1 MQPLILLQFFIFNW
15 EEKMTKQVQRIIY
28 IVLFCEFLIC
38 LGMSLIFP
46 VEPFIKSEYHF
57 SAFDMGMMSSL
68 FAFVQFLA
76 SPIVGRLSDNIGRK
90 PLLIWG
96 LVIFSIAEFVFAAA
110 NHLWLFN
117 ISRAVDG
124 LSAAMFVPTSMA
136 LAADI
141 TTREYRAKVIGW
153 LSAAFSGGLMLG
165 PGIGGILAGI
175 SFKAPFWV
183 AGILGVLSTII
194 AIFALPSEET
204 IERAEPVH
212 HHRET
217 EGSTGWSAIKKML
230 TPSMTILF
238 IMILVSAFG
247 LAGFESIYSIY
258 VNEVHGFSL
267 GEIALVL
274 TVNGVLSLLLQLFL
288 FDWLVVHL
296 SEVVITRWSFFFA
309 VVGTIIIIYD
319 HTNWHIFLATLLV
332 YESFDLLRPAIT
344 TLLTKLTEENQGLLN
359 GINMSLTSI
368 GNVIG
373 PLLSGALLDMNY
385 QYPFWLVSVF
395 LLLSFFIT
403 LGMGHLKN
411 VAGCDYHS

>member
-1 MQPLILLQFFIFNW
+1 
-15 EEKMTKQVQRIIY
+15 MTKQVRRIIY

-76 SPIVGRLSDNIGRK
+76 SPIVGRISDSIGRK
-90 PLLIWG
+90 PLLVWG
-96 LVIFSIAEFVFAAA
+96 LIIFSAAEFVFAAA

-183 AGILGVLSTII
+183 AGFLGVMASVV
-194 AIFALPSEET
+194 AIVALPADKA
-204 IERAEPVH
+204 IENVEPVKH
-212 HHRET
+212 PRKQAN
-217 EGSTGWSAIKKML
+217 STGWSAVKKML

-238 IMILVSAFG
+238 LMILVSAFG

-267 GEIALVL
+267 AEIALVL

-309 VVGTIIIIYD
+309 VIGTIIIIYD

-373 PLLSGALLDMNY
+373 PLLSGALLDVNY
-385 QYPFWLVSVF
+385 QYPFWLVSLF
-395 LLLSFFIT
+395 LMVSFFIT
-403 LGMGHLKN
+403 MGMGHLKKIS
-411 VAGCDYHS
+411 GRDYHN